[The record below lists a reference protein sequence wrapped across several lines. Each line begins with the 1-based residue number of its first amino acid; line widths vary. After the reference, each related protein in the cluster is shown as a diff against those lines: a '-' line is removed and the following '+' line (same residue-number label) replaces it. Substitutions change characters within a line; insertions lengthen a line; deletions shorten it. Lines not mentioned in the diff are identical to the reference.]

1 MSLYLS
7 LDSLCDS
14 ILSANKNIQSVAVIN
29 HMGRPVEKVSRSK
42 FERQFPDYMNELFCM
57 QCVLTVSMGQ
67 DFDEN
72 YGPINY
78 HISERAN
85 LTTLS
90 FPFDK
95 DVILVIVNKNI
106 SPITLAR
113 KIASII
119 SEVGSVKVTAE
130 PSNGSQ
136 LL

>member
-1 MSLYLS
+1 
-7 LDSLCDS
+7 
-14 ILSANKNIQSVAVIN
+14 
-29 HMGRPVEKVSRSK
+29 
-42 FERQFPDYMNELFCM
+42 
-57 QCVLTVSMGQ
+57 MGQ

-78 HISERAN
+78 HISERTH

-119 SEVGSVKVTAE
+119 SEFGSVEVTVE

>member
-1 MSLYLS
+1 MSLYVP
-7 LDSLCDS
+7 LDLLCDS

-29 HMGRPVEKVSRSK
+29 HMGRPVEKAARSR
-42 FERQFPDYMNELFCM
+42 FERQFPDCMNELFCM
-57 QCVLTVSMGQ
+57 HCVLTVSMGQ

-78 HISERAN
+78 HISERGN

-95 DVILVIVNKNI
+95 DVILVIINKNI

-119 SEVGSVKVTAE
+119 SEFGSVKVTAQPLNE
-130 PSNGSQ
+130 SQ
-136 LL
+136 SL